1 MEICIPPGPYATPL
15 IPAVF
20 SFLGSSNDPLTD
32 CPPLPDLLTGYILVL
47 LSEKVTVIKPEYV

>member
-1 MEICIPPGPYATPL
+1 MQ
-15 IPAVF
+15 PANTSSF